1 MKLNE
6 YIFKEMIKIQ
16 NARPADRPQ
25 MWPSGIYFTPKEIE
39 KWIVEWYESEFNWQG
54 KKKRPPMWLAD
65 WREPERSVIEQ
76 ERCGIDEG

>member
-1 MKLNE
+1 MKLNK

-39 KWIVEWYESEFNWQG
+39 KWIVEWYEREFNWQG
-54 KKKRPPMWLAD
+54 KK
-65 WREPERSVIEQ
+65 
-76 ERCGIDEG
+76 